1 MVVPQVY
8 DNDSHYLFRSVMLSW
23 AHIGD
28 ILMNFPDFYSQAP
41 VVHTFDGL
49 AQLLG
54 AADGGLLDYCYA
66 DAVRLA
72 GHSCPTV
79 AGAFLSGRAAMRA
92 LYPDGPAERGMIEV
106 AMPAPAHHG
115 TTGVVAQV
123 LTLLTGAAADN
134 GFQGLGGRYARNGLL
149 SFAGRHESEAIGF
162 RRRDTGETVSVQLDI
177 TPVPGDPQ
185 MRDLLT
191 AIVQD
196 SASDAQKQDFARIW
210 QDRVRR
216 MLLDFADD
224 VRVIKLTRLAA

>member
-1 MVVPQVY
+1 
-8 DNDSHYLFRSVMLSW
+8 
-23 AHIGD
+23 
-28 ILMNFPDFYSQAP
+28 MNLPDFYSQAP
-41 VVHTFDGL
+41 IIKTFDPL

-66 DAVRLA
+66 DVVRLA

-79 AGAFLSGRAAMRA
+79 AGAFLMGRAALQA

-106 AMPAPAHHG
+106 LMPAPAHHG

-123 LTLLTGAAADN
+123 LTLLTGAAAEN

-149 SFAGRHESEAIGF
+149 LYAGRHESGAIVF
-162 RRRDTGETVSVQLDI
+162 RRLDNGESVGVELDTA
-177 TPVPGDPQ
+177 PVPGDP
-185 MRDLLT
+185 RLRELLT

-196 SASDAQKQDFARIW
+196 SASAEQKKEFAAVW

-224 VRVIKLTRLAA
+224 VNVIKLTRLVA

>member
-1 MVVPQVY
+1 
-8 DNDSHYLFRSVMLSW
+8 
-23 AHIGD
+23 
-28 ILMNFPDFYSQAP
+28 MNFPDFYAQAP
-41 VVHTFDGL
+41 VVHTYDRL

-54 AADGGLLDYCYA
+54 AAEGGLLDYRYA
-66 DAVRLA
+66 DVVRLA

-79 AGAFLSGRAAMRA
+79 AGAFLSGRAALRA

-123 LTLLTGAAADN
+123 LTLLTGAAAEN
-134 GFQGLGGRYARNGLL
+134 GFQGLGGRYARDGLL
-149 SFAGRHESEAIGF
+149 SFAGRHESDVIGF
-162 RRRDTGETVSVQLDI
+162 RRLDSGESVSVELDT

-185 MRDLLT
+185 MRSLLT

-196 SASDAQKQDFARIW
+196 SASDEQKQDFARIW